1 VSGHRFLWRTTIS
14 LRGAARSWLA
24 GAAALIALTAGQG
37 SLRSVG
43 DSLAINDRPLP
54 ANCSSPR
61 PAGAVIDVA
70 VIHFS
75 SNAVQRPKDPYRLD
89 EVLAVFRTNKVS
101 AHYLIDR
108 EGVIYRL
115 VDESRSA
122 HHAGKGRYRYDPART
137 NRLND
142 TSIGIE
148 LLAVGSAHDMLP
160 FMTEAGHA
168 RIPKHLVGF
177 TPAQYASLKR
187 LLADLHARHPA
198 LLLDSRHI
206 IGHDEYAPG
215 RKTDPG
221 ELFDWEALGLKLE
234 R

>member
-1 VSGHRFLWRTTIS
+1 MTKTINLLSGVL
-14 LRGAARSWLA
+14 
-24 GAAALIALTAGQG
+24 ALIALTLGEG
-37 SLRSVG
+37 SLRFG
-43 DSLAINDRPLP
+43 ADSLRTAHSLRTADSLEIDERPLP
-54 ANCSSPR
+54 WNCSAPR
-61 PAGAVIDVA
+61 PASAVVDVA

-75 SNAVQRPKDPYRLD
+75 SNAVKRPKDPYRLE
-89 EVLAVFRTNKVS
+89 EVLAVFRKHKVS
-101 AHYLIDR
+101 AHYMIDR
-108 EGVIYRL
+108 EGGIHRL

-122 HHAGKGRYRYDPART
+122 FHAGKGRYRYDPART
-137 NRLND
+137 DRLNE

-148 LLAVGSAHDMLP
+148 ILAVGSAHDMLP

-177 TPAQYASLKR
+177 APEQYASLKR
-187 LLADLHARHPA
+187 LLADLHKRYPQ
-198 LLLDSRHI
+198 LLLDSHHV

-221 ELFDWEALGLKLE
+221 ELFDWEAIGVKLV